1 MSLFDVKI
9 EPVQVYAII
18 SNRLVKSGLL
28 VQIMRSSSVDVVKLD
43 IEEYYTLFMLIGIAL
58 IMGVYLRNERYY
70 E

>member
-28 VQIMRSSSVDVVKLD
+28 VQFMRSSSVDVVKLD

>member
-58 IMGVYLRNERYY
+58 IMGVYLRNDKVL
-70 E
+70 

>member
-1 MSLFDVKI
+1 
-9 EPVQVYAII
+9 
-18 SNRLVKSGLL
+18 
-28 VQIMRSSSVDVVKLD
+28 MRSSSVDVVKLD

>member
-28 VQIMRSSSVDVVKLD
+28 IQIMRSSSVDVVKLD